1 MTINSNDTKKSRTY
15 YVTYPGN
22 ENHSYKIPG
31 KKIIKTGIYNDL
43 ENPQDYVHKRYM
55 KGSPLLASGRVSKIT
70 FNKMYEIE
78 QNVLYNLKKE
88 WKSYM
93 REHFIISEY
102 EERKFVDHVKNLYDY
117 FTNNRHLLT

>member
-1 MTINSNDTKKSRTY
+1 MTINSKDTKKSRTY
-15 YVTYPGN
+15 YVTYPGD
-22 ENHSYKIPG
+22 ENHSYKIPD
-31 KKIIKTGIYNDL
+31 KIIIKTGIYNDL
-43 ENPQDYVHKRYM
+43 ENPQDYVNKRY

-70 FNKMYEIE
+70 LKKMYAIE

-93 REHFIISEY
+93 REHFIISED
-102 EERKFVDHVKNLYDY
+102 EGREFVDRVKYLYDY